1 MSLIDF
7 HVHIDYYEDFYEKFK
22 YYNNKKIYT
31 LFVTNLPEIYGK
43 CIASFKESK
52 FVKLALGYNPQF
64 AGTDKFNRNAFDRY
78 LDTTKYI
85 GEVGLDFSK
94 DFIMHKAK
102 QIEAFEY
109 IANKSGQH
117 NKILSV
123 HSRNAEDNVIS
134 ILKDNKVRFA
144 VFHWYTGNI
153 GNIKE
158 IADMGYYFSVNS
170 KMLQSDKGISIIKRI
185 PLDRILIE
193 TDGPFTSF
201 NRKVITPDK
210 LPDIYAAFSQVLNVK
225 NFDEVVFNN
234 LKKLLL
240 QQEQFMNEN

>member
-7 HVHIDYYEDFYEKFK
+7 HVHIDYYKDFREKFN
-22 YYNNKKIYT
+22 YYNDKKIYT

-43 CIASFKESK
+43 CINSFKESK

-64 AGTDKFNRNAFDRY
+64 AGEEKFNINAFDRY
-78 LDTTKYI
+78 LNTTKYI

-94 DFIMHKAK
+94 NFIMHKAK

-109 IANKSGQH
+109 IANKSGQN
-117 NKILSV
+117 NKILSI
-123 HSRNAEDNVIS
+123 HSRNAENDVIS

-170 KMLQSDKGISIIKRI
+170 KMLQSNKGKSIIKRI
-185 PLDRILIE
+185 PIDRVLIE
-193 TDGPFTSF
+193 TDGPFTDF
-201 NRKVITPDK
+201 KRKMITPDK
-210 LPDIYAAFSQVLNVK
+210 LPDIYSEFGKLLNAK
-225 NFDEVVFNN
+225 NFNVIVFDN
-234 LKKLLL
+234 LKNLLL
-240 QQEQFMNEN
+240 QQEQYLK